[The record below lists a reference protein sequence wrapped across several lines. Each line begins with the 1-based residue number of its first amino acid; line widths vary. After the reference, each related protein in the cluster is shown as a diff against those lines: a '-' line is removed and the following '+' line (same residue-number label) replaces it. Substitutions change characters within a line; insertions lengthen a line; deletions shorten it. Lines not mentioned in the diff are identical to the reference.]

1 MSLRVE
7 HLSKRFGVKEA
18 LCGVTLEAREGEFV
32 VLLGPSG
39 CGKSTLL
46 RIVAGLEEP
55 DEGSVRLR
63 GQDITHF
70 EPRRRDGR
78 TL

>member
-7 HLSKRFGVKEA
+7 DLGKRFGVKDA
-18 LCGVTLEAREGEFV
+18 LCGVTLEARDAEFV

-46 RIVAGLEEP
+46 RIVAGLKNLT
-55 DEGSVRLR
+55 RAACA
-63 GQDITHF
+63 
-70 EPRRRDGR
+70 
-78 TL
+78 